1 MLILWSSFERLNL
14 LKVTIKRVS
23 MKIVVNK
30 AILGSFVLGIVI
42 GALLIIV
49 FGFTGAPTG
58 MAALTPNEAGKRAI
72 DFINENLVRGDETV
86 SLVSVE
92 EVSGVYKVLTSYMGR
107 EIPVYITKDGTLL
120 FLSRPVNT
128 TQKLPKP
135 EEEAKFDAPDR
146 EKPNVKF
153 FVMSFCPFGNQAEN
167 GLAPVFKLL
176 GEDKVEWEPHYVIYS
191 DYGGYPDYCLDENET
206 YCSMHGIQELHQD
219 IREMCIWKY
228 YDHTTWWDFVLDV
241 NKECNARNAD
251 ECWKPI
257 AEKHGINVTQIEE
270 CVENEA
276 VELLQHELELNKQ
289 YGVRGSPT
297 VFINDVQYRGSRSPE
312 AYKQAICSG
321 FANPPAECNETL
333 SGESGAAGQC

>member
-1 MLILWSSFERLNL
+1 M
-14 LKVTIKRVS
+14 KVVINNV
-23 MKIVVNK
+23 IV
-30 AILGSFVLGIVI
+30 GSFVLGVIV
-42 GALLIIV
+42 GALALMV
-49 FGFTGAPTG
+49 FGFGNFSATG
-58 MAALTPNEAGKRAI
+58 MATLSPNDAGEKAI
-72 DFINENLVRGDETV
+72 NFINENLVASGTSA

-92 EVSGVYKVLTSYMGR
+92 ELSGVYKVTTSYQGQQ
-107 EIPVYITKDGTLL
+107 IPVYVTKDGKWL
-120 FLSRPVNT
+120 FLSQPLDT
-128 TQKLPKP
+128 EQEIQKP
-135 EEEAKFDAPDR
+135 ETQQQTEFDAPDR

-153 FVMSFCPFGNQAEN
+153 FVMSFCPFGNQAES
-167 GLAPVFKLL
+167 GLAPVFELL

-228 YDHTTWWDFVLDV
+228 YDHSTWWNFVLDV
-241 NKECNARNAD
+241 NDQCNARNAD

-257 AEKHGINVTQIEE
+257 AEKYGIDVAKIEE

-276 VELLQHELELNKQ
+276 IELLQNELELNEQ

-297 VFINDVQYRGSRSPE
+297 VFINDEQYSGSRSPE

-321 FANPPAECNETL
+321 FTNPPEDCNETL
-333 SGESGAAGQC
+333 SGESGTSGQC